1 MAYDITVTTSALP
14 VVESRARAGS
24 STRLAQVTSIVRA
37 HGEGLGAAA
46 VYAAF
51 ALWALVPAAKMLEP
65 DDYAYRASIIALS
78 QGHFW
83 LTNTQYTALA
93 KSLSG
98 GIQQWVH
105 LANGHWISEKNPG
118 YPFFAVVFQW
128 LRIVRLTPLFYGAI
142 GSAALYCGARRWLGR
157 RGGLFAVVLYCS
169 AGAAMVFAWRAT
181 MPTFTDASLIAAGA
195 GALLWT
201 LLAVEAS
208 ARRRTVVGLMGFVA
222 LEGATFIRYT
232 DVVELAVAVAAVC
245 VFARSARLRWRNVV
259 WWLSSV
265 ALFGGL
271 VLVFDALVYGGATR
285 TGYSS
290 GEITFSTSA
299 LVPNLENM
307 PLHLLR
313 AMPLALIAAGAVI
326 WIVARL
332 VMARR
337 AETGE
342 ASLRRRDAS
351 VAGSLLAGW
360 LGIWGLYAA
369 YNWTVTMGAGGVGSD
384 VHVVRFYVPALG
396 LMALLGAW
404 LLTRIPGWFA
414 LGIVAV
420 LVTSGG
426 YTYQQMATSGLG
438 PGGGFPGG
446 GPGGSGGRLPGGGR
460 GGPPGG
466 IPGGRPP
473 GGGRG
478 RLPGGAP
485 GTKAP
490 GGAHAASSRAG
501 DAR

>member
-1 MAYDITVTTSALP
+1 M
-14 VVESRARAGS
+14 
-24 STRLAQVTSIVRA
+24 SIVRA

-46 VYAAF
+46 VYVVF
-51 ALWALVPAAKMLEP
+51 ALCALVPVAKMLEP

-83 LTNTQYTALA
+83 LTNVQYIALA
-93 KSLSG
+93 KNLSG

-128 LRIVRLTPLFYGAI
+128 LRIVRVTPLFYGAI
-142 GSAALYCGARRWLGR
+142 GSAALYAGARRWLGR
-157 RGGLFAVVLYCS
+157 RGGLCAVVLYCS

-208 ARRRTVVGLMGFVA
+208 SRRRTVVGLMGFLA

-232 DVVELAVAVAAVC
+232 DVVELAVAVAAVY
-245 VFARSARLRWRNVV
+245 VFARSARLRWRNVA

-265 ALFGGL
+265 VVFGGL
-271 VLVFDALVYGGATR
+271 ALVFDALVYGGATA

-299 LVPNLENM
+299 VVPNLENM
-307 PLHLLR
+307 PTHLLR
-313 AMPLALIAAGAVI
+313 TMPLALVAVGAVI
-326 WIVARL
+326 WIAARL
-332 VMARR
+332 VTARR

-342 ASLRRRDAS
+342 QSLCRRDAC

-360 LGIWGLYAA
+360 LAIWGLYAA
-369 YNWTVTMGAGGVGSD
+369 YTWTVNMGAGGIDSD

-396 LMALLGAW
+396 LMALLGSW

-414 LGIVAV
+414 LGIVAA

-426 YTYQQMATSGLG
+426 YIYQQMASSSLG
-438 PGGGFPGG
+438 PVGGFPGG
-446 GPGGSGGRLPGGGR
+446 GPGGPGGRLPGGGR
-460 GGPPGG
+460 GGGPGG
-466 IPGGRPP
+466 IPGGAPP
-473 GGGRG
+473 SGGRG
-478 RLPGGAP
+478 RLPGGMP
-485 GTKAP
+485 GRRSS
-490 GGAHAASSRAG
+490 GGARPASGRVGKAS
-501 DAR
+501 

>member
-1 MAYDITVTTSALP
+1 M
-14 VVESRARAGS
+14 
-24 STRLAQVTSIVRA
+24 SIVRA

-46 VYAAF
+46 VYVAF
-51 ALWALVPAAKMLEP
+51 ALCALVPVAKMLEP

-83 LTNTQYTALA
+83 LNNAQYIALG
-93 KSLSG
+93 KNLSG

-128 LRIVRLTPLFYGAI
+128 LRIVRVTPLFYGAI
-142 GSAALYCGARRWLGR
+142 GSAALYAGARRWLGR
-157 RGGLFAVVLYCS
+157 RGGLCAVVLYCS

-208 ARRRTVVGLMGFVA
+208 SRRRTVVGLMGFLA

-245 VFARSARLRWRNVV
+245 VFARSARLCWRNVA

-265 ALFGGL
+265 VLFGGL

-307 PLHLLR
+307 PMHLLR
-313 AMPLALIAAGAVI
+313 TMPLALVAFGAVI

-332 VMARR
+332 VTARR

-342 ASLRRRDAS
+342 QSLRRRDAY
-351 VAGSLLAGW
+351 VAGSLVAGW

-369 YNWTVTMGAGGVGSD
+369 YTWTANMGVGGIDSD

-426 YTYQQMATSGLG
+426 YIYQQMASSSLG
-438 PGGGFPGG
+438 PGSVFPGG
-446 GPGGSGGRLPGGGR
+446 GPGGSGGRLSGGGR

-478 RLPGGAP
+478 RLPGGTP
-485 GTKAP
+485 GRKSP
-490 GGAHAASSRAG
+490 GGARGASSQVG
-501 DAR
+501 DAS